1 LLLALRV
8 LDAVTDV
15 EVLLLKEVHDRQD
28 LAVVGHEGLT
38 DGVTAG
44 DEGLE
49 DVQGG
54 GDDVSITRVQGS
66 LDRDNELGDDGEN
79 LGLAVLEQIEDTL
92 TGEEAVGLLLLTD
105 SLHEDGEVVMVVQL
119 LHLNLPCDLVGRT
132 VLNLDG
138 KISAVVEA
146 AELRGRDRAPLDGAS
161 SRSDRLRSLNRLVEG
176 GDFATGAHAL
186 LEEVLSSV
194 AGSNGNLCGS
204 ETFGFSNDTS
214 IMGQVS
220 LREVTENGL

>member
-1 LLLALRV
+1 
-8 LDAVTDV
+8 
-15 EVLLLKEVHDRQD
+15 
-28 LAVVGHEGLT
+28 
-38 DGVTAG
+38 
-44 DEGLE
+44 
-49 DVQGG
+49 
-54 GDDVSITRVQGS
+54 
-66 LDRDNELGDDGEN
+66 
-79 LGLAVLEQIEDTL
+79 
-92 TGEEAVGLLLLTD
+92 
-105 SLHEDGEVVMVVQL
+105 MVVQL

-186 LEEVLSSV
+186 LEEVLRSV

>member
-1 LLLALRV
+1 
-8 LDAVTDV
+8 
-15 EVLLLKEVHDRQD
+15 
-28 LAVVGHEGLT
+28 
-38 DGVTAG
+38 
-44 DEGLE
+44 
-49 DVQGG
+49 
-54 GDDVSITRVQGS
+54 
-66 LDRDNELGDDGEN
+66 
-79 LGLAVLEQIEDTL
+79 
-92 TGEEAVGLLLLTD
+92 
-105 SLHEDGEVVMVVQL
+105 MVVQL

-146 AELRGRDRAPLDGAS
+146 AELRGRDRAPLDSAS

-186 LEEVLSSV
+186 LEEVLRSV